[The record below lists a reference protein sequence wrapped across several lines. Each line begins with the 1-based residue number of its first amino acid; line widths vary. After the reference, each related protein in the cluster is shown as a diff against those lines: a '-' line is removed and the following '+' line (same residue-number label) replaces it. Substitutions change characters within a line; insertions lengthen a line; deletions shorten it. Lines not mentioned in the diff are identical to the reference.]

1 MGTASRAVSGPAIS
15 SQRSTRVGSR
25 KPARAKAVWAMD
37 VASGATGDIQLR
49 RANGCSSL
57 AVRAMVTSMHGPK
70 PSTQRL
76 RLSRAQQLLDWYDV
90 HRREL
95 PWRAKP
101 GETADP
107 YRVWLSEIM
116 LQQTTVQAVA
126 AYYRRFLARWP
137 TVRALA
143 KAPLD
148 DVLAAWAGL
157 GYYARARNLHKAANA
172 VAKMGG
178 QFPSTAEE
186 LRKLPGIGAYT
197 AGAIAAIAFDAS
209 EAAMD
214 ANAERVIARLFAM
227 EEPLP
232 GAKAKLLALGKSLV
246 PRKRAGDFA
255 QALMDLGAGI
265 CTVKRPACGSC
276 PWTEDCEARR
286 RGIAERLPLKTP
298 KAARPL
304 LRGAAF
310 VARDAEGA
318 VLLVKRPEKGLLG
331 GMLQPP
337 LGPWGEAFPSD
348 KDAAAQ
354 APFRATWKKLP
365 GIVRHGFTHFELE
378 IEVWA
383 AETTTRPSKINNCH
397 SRPSRA
403 SRGEGKGIQ
412 VLKNRYASTPGS
424 PSLGVLAPASPGM
437 TDVVWVDAGGLLAA
451 ALPTVMRKIIAHA
464 IG

>member
-1 MGTASRAVSGPAIS
+1 
-15 SQRSTRVGSR
+15 
-25 KPARAKAVWAMD
+25 
-37 VASGATGDIQLR
+37 
-49 RANGCSSL
+49 
-57 AVRAMVTSMHGPK
+57 MVTSMHGPK

-107 YRVWLSEIM
+107 YHVWLSEIM

-126 AYYRRFLARWP
+126 AYYRKFIARWP
-137 TVRALA
+137 TVKALA

-148 DVLAAWAGL
+148 EVLAAWAGL
-157 GYYARARNLHKAANA
+157 GYYARARNLHKTAKA
-172 VAKMGG
+172 VAMMGG

-246 PRKRAGDFA
+246 PEKRAGDFA

-276 PWTEDCEARR
+276 PWTDNCVAQR

-310 VARDAEGA
+310 VARDAKGA
-318 VLLVKRPEKGLLG
+318 VLLVKRPENGLLG

-348 KDAAAQ
+348 KEAAAQ

-383 AETTTRPSKINNCH
+383 AEVGTCPNKIKTCH
-397 SRPSRA
+397 SRPSDVKHR
-403 SRGEGKGIQ
+403 EGKGIQ
-412 VLKNRYASTPGS
+412 DLKQRDMSKPGS
-424 PSLGVLAPASPGM
+424 PSLGALTRASPGM
-437 TDVVWVDAGGLLAA
+437 TDMIWVDASGLSAV

-464 IG
+464 LEGEGPLFRQAKSARRR